1 MLLPDAVQRVAVHR
15 RAGIVPRAESGTV
28 PGPQRT
34 IKRCCAAH
42 WAL

>member
-1 MLLPDAVQRVAVHR
+1 MPFPDAVQRG
-15 RAGIVPRAESGTV
+15 AGIVPRAESGTV
-28 PGPQRT
+28 PVQQRT